1 MQSLCRQLI
10 PLLFDDVQNVSKNL
24 KPKSNKY
31 NNNKK
36 EAFLN
41 VLLTVPKDTDN
52 PLKMGH
58 FYLPGVLRQNDAI
71 IPHPAGG
78 EES

>member
-10 PLLFDDVQNVSKNL
+10 PLLFDDAQNVSKNL

-41 VLLTVPKDTDN
+41 VLSNVPKDTDN

-58 FYLPGVLRQNDAI
+58 FYLPGVLRQNDSI